1 MWRKGGTVGYQSLC
15 RPVKVATS
23 ACDLVVSGRSSSE
36 LGLYTSA
43 CLPLQSAQSVRV
55 DAQVVQSLRSNS
67 SCADKD
73 CSGGNLWYYIVC

>member
-1 MWRKGGTVGYQSLC
+1 MEGEGERGQDRGGGGWRKGGTVGYQSLC

-43 CLPLQSAQSVRV
+43 CLPLRRAHSHFVLTPRW
-55 DAQVVQSLRSNS
+55 
-67 SCADKD
+67 
-73 CSGGNLWYYIVC
+73 CSR